1 MDRNETYRSRLL
13 ADNGESKDYICIL
26 SNKLP
31 CIVRIEK
38 GTPSMYGSRLNRLHS
53 HSALWEELS
62 SLDEAFPIVAEGFSA
77 YLLFCRTEVG
87 REAGYHNFD
96 NWEYISKEQCFQL
109 YIDKLFNAY
118 RGANKELYSI
128 KVANGKADEF
138 KANFLSSLSKE
149 EKVYLKR
156 SMELDYI
163 NRGIINEAK
172 EFLSSLTESEEKQA
186 NEPPYLFA
194 PCGIDFSKILSLL
207 KEVGKVDTEL
217 TYHDFLNEIR
227 NGRLG
232 CIKVNTYKKIV
243 IKEVGKRMGED
254 WLETALFNES
264 FTRESLN
271 KPYSSREAYIAFHHD
286 LKEILRGTEHF

>member
-13 ADNGESKDYICIL
+13 ADNGASKDYICIL

-31 CIVRIEK
+31 CIARIEK

-62 SLDEAFPIVAEGFSA
+62 SLDEAFPVVAVGFSA
-77 YLLFCRTEVG
+77 YLLFCRTEVRG
-87 REAGYHNFD
+87 EVGYHNFD

-138 KANFLSSLSKE
+138 KVNFLSSLSKE
-149 EKVYLKR
+149 EEVYLKR
-156 SMELDYI
+156 SMALGHI
-163 NRGIINEAK
+163 NRDIINEAK

-194 PCGIDFSKILSLL
+194 PRGIDFSQILSLL
-207 KEVGKVDTEL
+207 KEVGKVDANLSFAE
-217 TYHDFLNEIR
+217 FLAQIR

-232 CIKVNTYKKIV
+232 CINGNTYKKIV
-243 IKEVGKRMGED
+243 IKEVGKKMGED
-254 WLETALFNES
+254 WLAMVLSNEGIPKKLLDNMNTSTENYNS
-264 FTRESLN
+264 FRLSVA
-271 KPYSSREAYIAFHHD
+271 K
-286 LKEILRGTEHF
+286 ILGISAK

>member
-31 CIVRIEK
+31 CIARIEK

-62 SLDEAFPIVAEGFSA
+62 SLDEAFPIVAVGFSA

-87 REAGYHNFD
+87 GEVGHHCFD
-96 NWEYISKEQCFQL
+96 DWNYISKEQCFQL
-109 YIDKLFNAY
+109 YIDKLFNAH

-156 SMELDYI
+156 SMALGYI
-163 NRGIINEAK
+163 NRDIINEAK

-186 NEPPYLFA
+186 DEAPTYLFSA
-194 PCGIDFSKILSLL
+194 NGVPLGNILQLLKDAQQVDMSLTIEDFSSC
-207 KEVGKVDTEL
+207 
-217 TYHDFLNEIR
+217 IR
-227 NGRLG
+227 NGRLS
-232 CIKVNTYKKIV
+232 CIKLATYKKMLIRGLCARLGDEWRNTTMREEQITMEA
-243 IKEVGKRMGED
+243 IKKQNTSRD
-254 WLETALFNES
+254 KYKAFES
-264 FTRESLN
+264 ELY
-271 KPYSSREAYIAFHHD
+271 K
-286 LKEILRGTEHF
+286 LL

>member
-31 CIVRIEK
+31 CIARIEK
-38 GTPSMYGSRLNRLHS
+38 GTPSMYGSRLNGLHS
-53 HSALWEELS
+53 YSALWDELS
-62 SLDEAFPIVAEGFSA
+62 SSDEAFPVVAVGFSA

-87 REAGYHNFD
+87 GEVGYHNFD

-109 YIDKLFNAY
+109 YIDKLFNVY

-128 KVANGKADEF
+128 KVANGEADEF
-138 KANFLSSLSKE
+138 KANFLSSLCKE

-156 SMELDYI
+156 SMELGYI
-163 NRGIINEAK
+163 DTNIINGTK
-172 EFLSSLTESEEKQA
+172 EFLSSLTESEEKQT

-217 TYHDFLNEIR
+217 TYIDFLNDIR

-254 WLETALFNES
+254 WLETALFNEN

-271 KPYSSREAYIAFHHD
+271 KPYSSREAYIIFHHD
-286 LKEILRGTEHF
+286 LKEILQGTEHF